1 METKTLELEI
11 LTPVHIG
18 SYEGDFSS
26 YDYAISGGNLYVI
39 HQGKLADFL
48 ATRGKVEEF
57 TRVVER
63 QGNRFDIGDFLDRL
77 RVTEEELEGISRYRI
92 AADERSGIRELQ
104 PHIRDASGR
113 DYLPGSS
120 IKGAMRTACTYVF
133 LKAMR
138 EERPED
144 FREVIKTIARNVLSA
159 SRGRGRQSKNLF
171 DNLNE
176 RFLQG
181 FDLPGFL
188 DRKNNQPRHG
198 PNTDV
203 LRCLRVT
210 DAYPVQSE
218 VAAVNARVLDK
229 GPDRKLAEESPL
241 YIEAVTSGTYRFEM
255 TWDEW
260 LAERFLEKNRQRVDA
275 GRLLYPRGISDVL
288 EACRAFVEDQLAWEE
303 DFFKGCTDADG
314 LRRSVAGLRGRA
326 NFRLGWGSGLVGA
339 SISMLLP
346 EELKNEIRN
355 AIFPTYDKRVRD
367 FPKSRR
373 VAYQGRVPLALLGF
387 CRLKEVVP
395 R

>member
-1 METKTLELEI
+1 METRVLELEI
-11 LTPVHIG
+11 ITPVHVG
-18 SYEGDFSS
+18 SHEGKFSS
-26 YDYAISGGNLYVI
+26 YDYAVSGNNLYVI

-48 ATRGKVEEF
+48 ARRGKVEEF
-57 TRVVER
+57 TRVVEK
-63 QGNRFDIGDFLDRL
+63 QGNRFDIGDFLMRL

-120 IKGAMRTACTYVF
+120 IKGAMRTACIYAF
-133 LKAMR
+133 LKTMK
-138 EERPED
+138 EDRPEE
-144 FREVIKTIARNVLSA
+144 FRKAIKDIAQNVLSG
-159 SRGRGRQSKNLF
+159 SRGRRSQSKNLF
-171 DNLNE
+171 DGLNE
-176 RFLQG
+176 QYLQE
-181 FDLPGFL
+181 FDLPRFL
-188 DRKNNQPRHG
+188 NRDKKPRHG

-210 DAYPVQSE
+210 DAYPVKSE

-229 GPDRKLAEESPL
+229 GPDRKLQEESPL

-275 GRLLYPRGISDVL
+275 GGLLYPHGLTDVL
-288 EACRAFVEDQLAWEE
+288 EACRTFVEDQLAWEE

-355 AIFPTYDKRVRD
+355 AIFPRYDKRVRD